1 MFPHVQSTE
10 TRAVDARGW
19 YAGRAAADDA
29 VLGSDRSAVADCASL
44 RTPRCQGP
52 PLICGHGP
60 ELRVCLAKA
69 VTGR

>member
-29 VLGSDRSAVADCASL
+29 VLGSDRSAVADCA
-44 RTPRCQGP
+44 RP
-52 PLICGHGP
+52 PHAPLSRATTDLGTWP
-60 ELRVCLAKA
+60 
-69 VTGR
+69 